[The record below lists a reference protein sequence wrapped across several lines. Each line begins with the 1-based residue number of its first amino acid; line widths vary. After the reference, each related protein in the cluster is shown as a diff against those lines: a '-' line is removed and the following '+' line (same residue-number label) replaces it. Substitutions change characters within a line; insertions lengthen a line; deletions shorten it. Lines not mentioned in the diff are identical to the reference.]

1 MLDLGFIARN
11 MPVLL
16 EGLWLTAQL
25 STIAALFAAV
35 LGFPIAIARM
45 SRHRVLRMAVG
56 AYIEFFR
63 NTPLLHQL
71 FLVFFGLPFIG
82 IVIPNLIAAG
92 FALSLLHAAFFA
104 EIYRSA
110 IESVDR
116 GQHQAGRALGMQET
130 TVLRL
135 VILPQALVN
144 AIPLIVSQL
153 VLVFKDSSLG
163 ATIGIME
170 LTLSGRTL
178 AERTAASYEVF
189 IVVGALYLAVT
200 TVLGLLA
207 KYLEV
212 RFRVAR

>member
-1 MLDLGFIARN
+1 MIDLGFIVRN
-11 MPVLL
+11 LPVLL

-25 STIAALFAAV
+25 ATIAAVFAAV
-35 LGFPIAIARM
+35 LGFPIALARM
-45 SRHRVLRMAVG
+45 SRHRPVRLAVG

-71 FLVFFGLPFIG
+71 FLVFFGLPMIG
-82 IVIPNLIAAG
+82 IVIPNLVAAG

-110 IESVDR
+110 IESIDS
-116 GQHQAGRALGMQET
+116 GQQQAGRALGMHEGQ
-130 TVLRL
+130 LMRL
-135 VILPQALVN
+135 VIVPQALVN

-163 ATIGIME
+163 ATIGIIE

-189 IVVGALYLAVT
+189 IIVGALYLIVT
-200 TVLGLLA
+200 TALGLLA
-207 KYLEV
+207 KYLEKK
-212 RFRVAR
+212 FHVAR

>member
-11 MPVLL
+11 LPVLL
-16 EGLWLTAQL
+16 EGLWLTTQL
-25 STIAALFAAV
+25 SIVAALFAAV
-35 LGFPIAIARM
+35 LGFPVALGRM
-45 SRHRVLRMAVG
+45 SRYRLVRLVVG

-82 IVIPNLIAAG
+82 ITIPSLIAAG
-92 FALSLLHAAFFA
+92 FALSLLHSAFFA

-110 IESVDR
+110 IESVDQ
-116 GQHQAGRALGMQET
+116 GQHEAGRALGMEDGS
-130 TVLRL
+130 LMRL
-135 VILPQALVN
+135 VVLPQALVN

-178 AERTAASYEVF
+178 AERSAASYEVF
-189 IVVGALYLAVT
+189 IAVGALYLTVT
-200 TVLGLLA
+200 TGLGLLA
-207 KYLEV
+207 SYLEAKFHV
-212 RFRVAR
+212 RR